1 MQKNFIVALLYGFAL
16 LWHDLSLGYQGCPY
30 YNTDQSFAIP
40 NYNNSAYYYTNA
52 SLSCLDIAQF
62 PLSSCLL
69 PLSNSNVQAQDYYP
83 SSSALASDPV
93 GGRVFQSMYNPTNW
107 TGKLLSYQA
116 NLTTGDLTQI
126 TAWEA
131 GDVLTNK
138 NNNNNPLNPYTFF
151 HPDADFVQYC
161 YYGAPDP
168 HCINTS
174 NNPMLKGYP
183 FNVSNLSDSQINLID
198 NINKPGFGHS
208 NNVEAYLSGS
218 AITTNSQGDTLRSRP
233 SLLGDL
239 VNSDPLFVGSEDFN
253 YSSLPESQSTDY
265 PTFVNNKSQV
275 ASENYPRAR
284 MVYVGGNDGRLH
296 GFEVGTWNRNT
307 PNAFDSGLGTEVFSF
322 LPGSILNNYLHHR
335 EGLFIP
341 PPDTFATNNPLY
353 HNYFVD
359 GSPKAG
365 DAYFSSNNTWRTVLL
380 GTTGASPPD
389 LALDWGGSIFA
400 LDITNPANPKFAAGN
415 VLWEFTHNPGL
426 IYDPINNPSYPYFND
441 WADGDLGMPLS
452 QPSLARMQNG
462 KWGVIVGNGYNS
474 QNQLPILY
482 ILDITLT
489 PKNPNFII
497 AKFSPCVSTTS
508 INVTT
513 NANPNGPK
521 PYTAPSTITNTNY
534 CFSGSPN
541 GLSTPIAV
549 DVNNDQKVDYIYA
562 GDLQGNLWKFDVNC
576 TGVTT
581 RGDYLGCQSNSAS
594 ADWQVANQ
602 VNGNAKP
609 LFVACEENAQQC
621 DLKHRQPITAKP
633 QVGSVSST
641 QANTLYAANEATSPS
656 SPNKPSVMVYFG
668 TGSYLGL
675 CDVESS
681 ITLGV
686 TCPQQQNF
694 TQQQT
699 VYALWD
705 RNQGTAST
713 DNSIAGRSSL
723 LQQTIL
729 TPSSITQNNT
739 TTAVANVR
747 VTSTASSNLPCYQ
760 TSCAGQT
767 TNTTQSQQSGWYMDL
782 STPSNM
788 PSERSVSFPNLLNGN
803 IVFSTQLPTSTPC
816 DPNTQASGW
825 VMELD
830 AITGNA
836 PSNPVFLN
844 IFGTNPLGKAPN
856 YDLVTAK
863 IGNATTTMAPSG
875 IQSTVGILKT
885 PALIYGQGVVH
896 KYFGGS
902 TGPTGPTTGIQMVTD
917 PGSTQ
922 GRVSWLQLR

>member
-174 NNPMLKGYP
+174 INPMLKGYP
-183 FNVSNLSDSQINLID
+183 FYVSNLSDSQINLID

>member
-174 NNPMLKGYP
+174 INPMLKGYP
-183 FNVSNLSDSQINLID
+183 FYVSNLSDSQINLID

-253 YSSLPESQSTDY
+253 YSSLPESQGTHY

-275 ASENYPRAR
+275 DASGNDPRAR

-296 GFEVGTWNRNT
+296 GFEVGTWSSISNDFNT
-307 PNAFDSGLGTEVFSF
+307 GSGTEVFSF
-322 LPGSILNNYLHHR
+322 FPGSILNTYLSHR
-335 EGLFIP
+335 EGLLP
-341 PPDTFATNNPLY
+341 PPNTFTTNNPLY
-353 HNYFVD
+353 HSYLAD

-365 DAYFSSNNTWRTVLL
+365 DAYFSSNGTWRTILL

-389 LALDWGGSIFA
+389 LALDQGGSIFA

-426 IYDPINNPSYPYFND
+426 IYDSINNPTYPYSND
-441 WADGDLGMPLS
+441 WADGDLGMTLS

>member
-174 NNPMLKGYP
+174 INPMLKGYP
-183 FNVSNLSDSQINLID
+183 FYVSNLSDSQINLID

-621 DLKHRQPITAKP
+621 DLEHRQPITAKP
-633 QVGSVSST
+633 QVGSVGATQANALYSST
-641 QANTLYAANEATSPS
+641 QT
-656 SPNKPSVMVYFG
+656 NKPSVMVYFG

-675 CDVESS
+675 CDVTSPS
-681 ITLGV
+681 GV

-694 TQQQT
+694 SQQQT
-699 VYALWD
+699 FYALWD
-705 RNQGTAST
+705 QNQGAANT
-713 DNSIAGRSSL
+713 DNSIARRSSL
-723 LQQTIL
+723 LQQTI
-729 TPSSITQNNT
+729 TDTITKKHINGKDVT
-739 TTAVANVR
+739 LR
-747 VTSTASSNLPCYQ
+747 VTSTASTSLPCYQ
-760 TSCAGQT
+760 NPPCTYQT
-767 TNTTQSQQSGWYMDL
+767 TDSSGKTTTGQQTTQQFGWYMNL
-782 STPSNM
+782 STSNNN

-803 IVFSTQLPTSTPC
+803 IVFSTQIPTSDPC
-816 DPNTQASGW
+816 NPDKQASGW
-825 VMELD
+825 VMELN

-836 PSNPVFLN
+836 PSNPAFLN
-844 IFGTNPLGKAPN
+844 IFGTNPSGNAPN
-856 YDLVTAK
+856 NDLVSVSGASPV
-863 IGNATTTMAPSG
+863 APSG
-875 IQSTVGILKT
+875 IQSTVGSLKT
-885 PALIYGQGVVH
+885 PALIYGQGIVN

-902 TGPTGPTTGIQMVTD
+902 VGPTGSNSGIQMVTD
-917 PGSTQ
+917 PGSAT
-922 GRVSWLQLR
+922 GRASWRQLR

>member
-116 NLTTGDLTQI
+116 NLTTGVLTQI

-138 NNNNNPLNPYTFF
+138 NNNSKPLNPYTFF

-174 NNPMLKGYP
+174 INPMLKGYP
-183 FNVSNLSDSQINLID
+183 FYVSNLSDSQINLID

>member
-1 MQKNFIVALLYGFAL
+1 MKRKIILVLLCGFAL
-16 LWHDLSLGYQGCPY
+16 WCDLSEGSQCPY
-30 YNTDQSFAIP
+30 NFQSLLIP
-40 NYNNSAYYYTNA
+40 NYTNSYYNSNA
-52 SLSCLDIAQF
+52 SLSCIDIAHF
-62 PLSSCLL
+62 PLSSCLTD
-69 PLSNSNVQAQDYYP
+69 SVYR
-83 SSSALASDPV
+83 SSSALAGDPV
-93 GGRVFQSMYNPTNW
+93 GRRVFQAAFNSNDW
-107 TGKLLSYQA
+107 TGQLLAYQA
-116 NLTTGDLTQI
+116 DSTTGILSPI
-126 TAWEA
+126 ASWNPGNA
-131 GDVLTNK
+131 LAVANSK
-138 NNNNNPLNPYTFF
+138 NTLNPYSFN
-151 HPDADFVQYC
+151 HPDFTY
-161 YYGAPDP
+161 
-168 HCINTS
+168 
-174 NNPMLKGYP
+174 LKQSCKPQCPSSLLAGIPLTYQ
-183 FNVSNLSDSQINLID
+183 NLSASQENLID
-198 NINKPGFGHS
+198 PKNIYS
-208 NNVEAYLSGS
+208 NYITDYLSGNTQCEEPNTCTYIINIS
-218 AITTNSQGDTLRSRP
+218 FSFRQRP
-233 SLLGDL
+233 VLLGDL
-239 VNSDPLFVGSEDFN
+239 INSDPLFVGSEDFN
-253 YSSLPESQSTDY
+253 YSSLPESKLSSY
-265 PTFVNNKSQV
+265 PTFVLNKSQV
-275 ASENYPRAR
+275 DGTTYPRPR
-284 MVYVGGNDGRLH
+284 MVYVGGNDGRMH
-296 GFEVGTWNRNT
+296 GFEAGTWNRNIQ
-307 PNAFDSGLGTEVFSF
+307 NAFDTGVGTEVFSF
-322 LPGSILNNYLHHR
+322 FPGSIFNYDIYAR
-335 EGLFIP
+335 AYVSPTTQIP
-341 PPDTFATNNPLY
+341 LLTPQNPLY
-353 HNYFVD
+353 HRYLVD

-365 DAYFSSNNTWRTVLL
+365 DAYFSGAWHTVLL
-380 GTTGASPPD
+380 GTTGASNSG
-389 LALDWGGSIFA
+389 ASTQTGRILDNGGSIFA
-400 LDITNPANPKFAAGN
+400 LDITNPINPSFASGN
-415 VLWEFTHNPGL
+415 VLWEFT
-426 IYDPINNPSYPYFND
+426 NNPDLINSGQYAKKFPLSHN
-441 WADGDLGMPLS
+441 WADPDLGVALS
-452 QPSLARMQNG
+452 QPSLVRMQNG
-462 KWGVIVGNGYNS
+462 KWAAIVGNGYNS
-474 QNQLPILY
+474 PNQIPVLY
-482 ILDITLT
+482 ILDISLT
-489 PKNPNFII
+489 PASPNFII
-497 AKFSPCVSTTS
+497 AKFSPCFSNTS
-508 INVTT
+508 IGT
-513 NANPNGPK
+513 NSP
-521 PYTAPSTITNTNY
+521 TNFNSNCT
-534 CFSGSPN
+534 SGIPN

-549 DVNNDQKVDYIYA
+549 DVNNDQRVDYIYA

-576 TGVTT
+576 S
-581 RGDYLGCQSNSAS
+581 DYSNGNDDSNCQKNSS
-594 ADWQVANQ
+594 VNSSDYWQVAN
-602 VNGNAKP
+602 GGKP
-609 LFVACEENAQQC
+609 LFVTC
-621 DLKHRQPITAKP
+621 DNNTPCVRQPITAKP

>member
-138 NNNNNPLNPYTFF
+138 NNNSKPLNPYTFF

-174 NNPMLKGYP
+174 INPMLKGYP
-183 FNVSNLSDSQINLID
+183 FYVSNLSDSQINLID

>member
-174 NNPMLKGYP
+174 INPMLKGYP
-183 FNVSNLSDSQINLID
+183 FYVSNLSDSQINLID
-198 NINKPGFGHS
+198 LISKVGFKHS

>member
-116 NLTTGDLTQI
+116 NLTTGVLTQI

-174 NNPMLKGYP
+174 INPMLKGYP
-183 FNVSNLSDSQINLID
+183 FYVSNLSDSQINLID

>member
-174 NNPMLKGYP
+174 INPMLKGYP
-183 FNVSNLSDSQINLID
+183 FYVSNLSDSQINLID

-863 IGNATTTMAPSG
+863 IGNATTTMAHSG